1 MNTEGIAQPKIR
13 LAENTGHPRC
23 RWVCFYNRTDL
34 EKLSISSLARRQW
47 IFCNEWLPSECESKQ
62 LIKNITIIHVAP
74 VHQFLSCEVKSCMFV
89 RNKSI
94 NKMFL
99 TSNCCFCLKCD
110 SYIHIVHLNQLRNM
124 HRSST
129 IYKRKQSKHFLHENV
144 GGFWCE
150 RATVDGLFNGGSF
163 IKDYGWFWPEAKL
176 NTQLFASKDINWWT
190 GVVWVACGLLRC
202 FFSAVWTL
210 ILTAPIHCRGSTGE
224 QLM

>member
-1 MNTEGIAQPKIR
+1 MSLFLQQNRFGEIKRFITCPLPVDPLQWMGAIR
-13 LAENTGHPRC
+13 M
-23 RWVCFYNRTDL
+23 WV
-34 EKLSISSLARRQW
+34 
-47 IFCNEWLPSECESKQ
+47 KQ

-94 NKMFL
+94 IKMFL

-110 SYIHIVHLNQLRNM
+110 SYIHIAHLNQERNM

-129 IYKRKQSKHFLHENV
+129 IYKRKQSKHFLNENV

-176 NTQLFASKDINWWT
+176 NTQLFASKDINWRT

-202 FFSAVWTL
+202 FYQLFGLSFWRHPF
-210 ILTAPIHCRGSTGE
+210 TAEDPLVSNWCNAKCLALQTHTTAF
-224 QLM
+224 